1 MSIINNAVSGSLAA
15 QVALNATSQNIANVQ
30 TKGYT
35 RQGVLLAAMQPGVGV
50 RSAGNGVEVSQLVRF
65 SDSYKNQQMWRAASD
80 LGQRSQAQPYL
91 TQLER
96 VMGDGQSSLSEG
108 IDQFFTALNAAD
120 VDPAST
126 PLRQQVVSAAEA
138 MAQHFNS
145 INSVMTS
152 QLLSLRQQRSAI
164 PAQANQAIAA
174 IATLNQKIIGTAA
187 GGSNTSALVDAR
199 DQAIDVLSSFMAL
212 EVTNQPDGS
221 LSVSLKSGPPLVIGG
236 LGATISVTP
245 APPPGSGQ
253 TVALSFV
260 NNSFNLDNVAMGGQ
274 MGGLS
279 DFERDVLLPLQQ
291 SVADV
296 AQGLGDN
303 FNTLSAGGFDV
314 AGNPGSPLFVFNPIG
329 SGASG
334 LLQLSAGFKATD
346 LAFSTVAGSVGNSD
360 NLLQLIGLKN
370 LPITV
375 GTMGSVL
382 LGDADTQLVG
392 KLGIDSQQNQA
403 ALSTAD
409 TVRSQ
414 SVADWQSTSGVNRDE
429 EAINLVEFQN
439 MYQANM
445 KVISVAN
452 TLFDATLEM
461 MR

>member
-1 MSIINNAVSGSLAA
+1 
-15 QVALNATSQNIANVQ
+15 
-30 TKGYT
+30 
-35 RQGVLLAAMQPGVGV
+35 
-50 RSAGNGVEVSQLVRF
+50 
-65 SDSYKNQQMWRAASD
+65 
-80 LGQRSQAQPYL
+80 
-91 TQLER
+91 
-96 VMGDGQSSLSEG
+96 
-108 IDQFFTALNAAD
+108 
-120 VDPAST
+120 
-126 PLRQQVVSAAEA
+126 
-138 MAQHFNS
+138 
-145 INSVMTS
+145 MTS

-199 DQAIDVLSSFMAL
+199 DQAIDTLASFMAL

-236 LGATISVTP
+236 LGGTISVAP
-245 APPPGSGQ
+245 AVGGGQ
-253 TVALSFV
+253 TITLRFV
-260 NNSFNLDNVAMGGQ
+260 DNTFNLDNVSMGGQ

-279 DFERDVLLPLQQ
+279 DFERQVLLPLQQ

-296 AQGLGDN
+296 AENLADS
-303 FNTLSAGGFDV
+303 FNTQSAAGFDV
-314 AGNPGSPLFVFNPIG
+314 AGNPGPPLFVFNAIG
-329 SGASG
+329 SGAPG

-346 LAFSTVAGSVGNSD
+346 LAFSNIAGSVGNSD
-360 NLLQLIGLKN
+360 NLLQLIGLKT
-370 LPITV
+370 LPISV
-375 GTMGSVL
+375 GTMGLML

-403 ALSTAD
+403 ALGTAD

-414 SVADWQSTSGVNRDE
+414 SVADWQATSGVNRDE